1 MKLLFIF
8 FFAIAPNV
16 FLLKSRIQVNHIL
29 KSKNCRV
36 LKVDKDTMYC
46 DCEDYNIKMIF
57 DENGF
62 CKEMQRSIKQDD

>member
-8 FFAIAPNV
+8 FFTIAPNV

-29 KSKNCRV
+29 KSNNCRV
-36 LKVDKDTMYC
+36 VDVSKDTMYC

-62 CKEMQRSIKQDD
+62 CKEVQKSIKQDD